1 MHAEIRSPAPFSFR
15 HKGLP
20 TRAFIMEKFYAVSRV
35 PANLYTNLYCHMQ
48 EGAGTRA
55 T

>member
-1 MHAEIRSPAPFSFR
+1 MDS
-15 HKGLP
+15 LP
-20 TRAFIMEKFYAVSRV
+20 LEKKKKVVASEYVKIIIMYVVSRV
-35 PANLYTNLYCHMQ
+35 PANLCTNLYCHMQ

>member
-1 MHAEIRSPAPFSFR
+1 MREARAGFSV
-15 HKGLP
+15 HK
-20 TRAFIMEKFYAVSRV
+20 IYAVSTSRV
-35 PANLYTNLYCHMQ
+35 PANLCTNLYCHMQ

>member
-1 MHAEIRSPAPFSFR
+1 MLDIN
-15 HKGLP
+15 
-20 TRAFIMEKFYAVSRV
+20 YNAVSRV
-35 PANLYTNLYCHMQ
+35 PANLCTNLYCHMQ

>member
-1 MHAEIRSPAPFSFR
+1 MNQAMGTIIAII
-15 HKGLP
+15 K
-20 TRAFIMEKFYAVSRV
+20 INAVSRV
-35 PANLYTNLYCHMQ
+35 PANLCTNLYCHIQ

>member
-1 MHAEIRSPAPFSFR
+1 MWSDIASET
-15 HKGLP
+15 GT
-20 TRAFIMEKFYAVSRV
+20 TRCVTIIIYYAVSRV
-35 PANLYTNLYCHMQ
+35 PANLCTNLYCHMQ